1 MAVGFSDDQF
11 MVGCLTGP
19 IACHTH
25 VTQQRFI
32 RGASALNFNP
42 LIPLYIPFLIEKI
55 PLSHTHY

>member
-11 MVGCLTGP
+11 MVGSLTGP

-32 RGASALNFNP
+32 QGASALNFNP
-42 LIPLYIPFLIEKI
+42 LIPFIYHF
-55 PLSHTHY
+55 